1 MASSTERQ
9 EGQEGQEESE
19 PSLATGVVVLVAI
32 AALVA
37 ALVALGLGGVFVWAA
52 PSLPDAEVV
61 QCGDDVMGRG
71 DQCIVFGGD
80 TDDTGYDEGGD
91 YSEMRANQED
101 QARHHRTLHHRASL
115 AFRTGGI
122 LFAIAVVLYLV
133 GVVIGTRHQR
143 RQQRQHGQAL

>member
-9 EGQEGQEESE
+9 EKGEKSEESE
-19 PSLATGVVVLVAI
+19 ASLASGVVVLAAIAASI

-37 ALVALGLGGVFVWAA
+37 LALGGVFVWAA
-52 PSLPDAEVV
+52 PSMPDAGAVR
-61 QCGDDVMGRG
+61 CGDDVMDRG
-71 DQCIVFGGD
+71 DECIVFGGD

-115 AFRTGGI
+115 AFRTGGV
-122 LFAIAVVLYLV
+122 LFAIAVVLYIV

-143 RQQRQHGQAL
+143 RQQR